1 MEPASAAARWAGI
14 VDACESSGLTARE
27 YAEANDLNPRTLKWW
42 RWKLGR
48 TPEPEPAGSAFYEL
62 RVEEPEAGPAPEAST
77 SGGVVLALDRF
88 EASVLVDVDTDLSL
102 LRRVL
107 GALC

>member
-1 MEPASAAARWAGI
+1 MEPASAAVRWADI

-48 TPEPEPAGSAFYEL
+48 SAEPEPTGSAFYEL
-62 RVEEPEAGPAPEAST
+62 RVEEPEAEPVAET
-77 SGGVVLALDRF
+77 TTTGGVVLSLDRF
-88 EASVLVDVDTDLSL
+88 EASVLVDGDTDLAL
-102 LRRVL
+102 LRRML

>member
-1 MEPASAAARWAGI
+1 MEQPSAAARWADI
-14 VDACESSGLTARE
+14 VDECESSGLTARE

-48 TPEPEPAGSAFYEL
+48 SPEPKPTESAFYEL
-62 RVEEPEAGPAPEAST
+62 RVEDAEAKPEPQAPTA
-77 SGGVVLALDRF
+77 GGVVLSLDRF
-88 EASVLVDVDTDLSL
+88 EASVLVDTDTDLVL

>member
-1 MEPASAAARWAGI
+1 MEQPSAAARWADI
-14 VDACESSGLTARE
+14 VDECESSGLTARE
-27 YAEANDLNPRTLKWW
+27 FAEASDLNPRTLKWW

-48 TPEPEPAGSAFYEL
+48 SPEPKPAESAFYEL
-62 RVEEPEAGPAPEAST
+62 RVEEPDAETVPALPTIS
-77 SGGVVLALDRF
+77 GVVLALDRF
-88 EASVLVDVDTDLSL
+88 EASVLVDGDTDLVL

>member
-1 MEPASAAARWAGI
+1 MEPTSAAARWAGI
-14 VDACESSGLTARE
+14 VDECESSGLTARE

-48 TPEPEPAGSAFYEL
+48 SPEPEPTGSAFYEL
-62 RVEEPEAGPAPEAST
+62 RVDEAEAEPTPEPPAV
-77 SGGVVLALDRF
+77 GGVVLSLDRF
-88 EASVLVDVDTDLSL
+88 EASVLVDGDTDLAL
-102 LRRVL
+102 LRLVL

>member
-1 MEPASAAARWAGI
+1 MESSSAAARWAVI
-14 VDACESSGLTARE
+14 VDECESSGLTARE
-27 YAEANDLNPRTLKWW
+27 YAKAHDLNPRTLKWW

-48 TPEPEPAGSAFYEL
+48 SAEPAASTFYEL
-62 RVEEPEAGPAPEAST
+62 RVDEPAIEQVPEPPAT
-77 SGGVVLALDRF
+77 GGVVLSLDRF
-88 EASVLVDVDTDLSL
+88 EANVFVDGDTDLVL